1 MNNQE
6 LIIKMVIDSWQGQL
20 NSTNTMLGKI
30 SDEQLMQEV
39 SPSRNRGI
47 YLLGHLTAVHD
58 LMLPLLRLGEV
69 MFPELRPIFVDAPD
83 KTVDPLPPASQLRD
97 KWQKVNER
105 LLIEIKN
112 LPPDDWFTRH
122 SSVSDEDFQKE
133 PNRNRLN
140 VLISRTN
147 HLSYHRGQ
155 LALLQAKN

>member
-1 MNNQE
+1 
-6 LIIKMVIDSWQGQL
+6 MVIDSWQSQL
-20 NSTNTMLGKI
+20 NLTNTLLGKLT
-30 SDEQLMQEV
+30 DEQLMQEV

-69 MFPELRPIFVDAPD
+69 MFPELRPIFIDAPD

-97 KWQKVNER
+97 KWQKVNDR
-105 LLIEIKN
+105 LMTEIRN
-112 LPPDDWFTRH
+112 LLPGDWFTRH
-122 SSVSDEDFQKE
+122 SNISEEDFRKE

-155 LALLQAKN
+155 LVLLQVKN